1 MRRRPRLTAKHA
13 FTTWA
18 VLVYLFLFLPIVV
31 MAVFAFN
38 KPSAAALAGF
48 HGTNVCAIPPAQI
61 GNIAVWNGFTGCWF
75 SAGLH
80 DPTFIPAIIVSLRI
94 AAEASVIATV
104 LGLCAALALARMRPR
119 LRAPFDSLVYLTL
132 VVPEIVIAVASLIF
146 FVQARKVFPAFPG
159 LGNVTILIGQVVFN
173 ASLTMLIIRA
183 RFVGMGDTLEEAAYD
198 LGSGPLATF
207 RQVTLP
213 RLAPAIVA
221 AALLSFTFS
230 FDDYVLPAFTNGTTN
245 TWPIV
250 LYSAVRFGLTP
261 AVNALATIM
270 LGVTLAAV
278 VVTALVLRRSRR
290 RVTAGQR
297 STAQPALSRTG
308 RRRSPRYCFLTRTVL
323 VDLVSRAISS
333 SAATFFFSRTVPVA
347 SSTTSTTFDSRRA
360 VSSLPA

>member
-1 MRRRPRLTAKHA
+1 MPKRLKAKHGFTAWALVMYA
-13 FTTWA
+13 F
-18 VLVYLFLFLPIVV
+18 LYLPILV

-38 KPSAAALAGF
+38 KPSPTSVAAF
-48 HGTNVCAIPPAQI
+48 HGANICSIPPAQV
-61 GNIAVWNGFTGCWF
+61 GNITVWNGFTSCWF

-80 DPTFIPAIIVSLRI
+80 DPTYIPAILTSLQI

-104 LGLCAALALARMRPR
+104 LGLCAALALARMKPR
-119 LRAPFDSLVYLTL
+119 FRAPFDSIVYLTL

-146 FVQARKVFPAFPG
+146 FVQAHNLFPAFPS
-159 LGNVTILIGQVVFN
+159 LGKATILFGQVVFN
-173 ASLTMLIIRA
+173 ASVAMLIIRA

-207 RQVTLP
+207 RQITFP
-213 RLAPAIVA
+213 RLLPAIFA

-270 LGVTLAAV
+270 LAVT
-278 VVTALVLRRSRR
+278 VTAVIATAVVLRRSRVQ
-290 RVTAGQR
+290 VTPGQEK
-297 STAQPALSRTG
+297 AQGIDAALGLR
-308 RRRSPRYCFLTRTVL
+308 
-323 VDLVSRAISS
+323 
-333 SAATFFFSRTVPVA
+333 
-347 SSTTSTTFDSRRA
+347 
-360 VSSLPA
+360 